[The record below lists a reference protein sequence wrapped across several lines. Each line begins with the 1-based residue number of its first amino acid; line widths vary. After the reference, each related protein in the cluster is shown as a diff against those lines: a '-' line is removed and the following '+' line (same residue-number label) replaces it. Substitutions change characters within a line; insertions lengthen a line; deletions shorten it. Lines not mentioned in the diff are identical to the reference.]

1 MNDPIETA
9 QQARHAAEAGAAIG
23 AGGMLGAVGVIGALT
38 KLWTSVFGTR
48 KERADAKAAEA
59 APNERAADLAIRIA
73 EDEREEIARTRHRAE
88 TCEERLA
95 AMGVRLDGME
105 ARLRAAERDHA
116 PCAARIAHLE
126 SEQQRSRD
134 MLADLMRTGN
144 TPPLGL
150 YRGEDVRAA
159 MTAQE
164 DDHG

>member
-1 MNDPIETA
+1 MSDPIDVATQTTQTIA
-9 QQARHAAEAGAAIG
+9 DNGSASHAVWAVLGGVVVKVVEALA
-23 AGGMLGAVGVIGALT
+23 
-38 KLWTSVFGTR
+38 KLIGTR
-48 KERADAKAAEA
+48 KERAEAEAAEA

-73 EDEREEIARTRHRAE
+73 EDEREETARTRHRAE

-126 SEQQRSRD
+126 SEQRRAREL
-134 MLADLMRTGN
+134 LADLMRTGS